1 MTTADYKILL
11 VDDDPAMLRIL
22 SRWLARAGYP
32 VRVASDGQE
41 ALETIEGECPD
52 VLLTDWEM
60 PRISGLELCRR
71 VREMR
76 LDHYV
81 YILFLTV
88 RAASME
94 LVSAME
100 AGADDFLSKPV
111 LEAELLARLRSCTL
125 VLELERRLNMM
136 ARTDPLTG
144 LLTQRSFYE
153 GLEKEWQRA
162 KRFHVPLSCVM
173 IDLDF
178 FKRVNDI
185 HGHQA
190 GDLVLKSVA
199 QLLLDSC
206 RASDTVCRYGGEEF
220 CIMLPETCEWD
231 AASWAERVRTRLS
244 SQVIPIGH
252 AEVRLSGSFGVA
264 ERYDETRSAE
274 ELVDLA
280 DQALLCAKRSGRDQ
294 VVNYQTI
301 SDAGNLDVPQSEG
314 RDDIFAGTTAGH
326 VMSPLESSLHE
337 TDTIDQAAEFF
348 VRTGIN
354 STPVVDDRGI
364 LCGILSEKDLM
375 PNMVQASLWE
385 QPVRSVMRPHVV
397 CYPEDTPIRPIY
409 EFLCRV
415 SIRRIVIVK
424 DGKPTGTISRGTL
437 LRWFRNCLLTR
448 PAMQMSGDPHSRR

>member
-1 MTTADYKILL
+1 MSVFLAIMRRMPRRVPLFWCYSDSGCLRGAGNVPDWHRLFARRRKTLLRVQANLKQGTARGPGKGIRVRTGSDSLMTTADYKILL

-88 RAASME
+88 RTASME

-111 LEAELLARLRSCTL
+111 LEAELLARLRSCTR

-264 ERYDETRSAE
+264 ERYDGTRAPRSSWTWRIKPCCAQSARAATR
-274 ELVDLA
+274 LSTTR
-280 DQALLCAKRSGRDQ
+280 RS
-294 VVNYQTI
+294 QTPATLTCRNPK
-301 SDAGNLDVPQSEG
+301 DA
-314 RDDIFAGTTAGH
+314 TTS
-326 VMSPLESSLHE
+326 SP
-337 TDTIDQAAEFF
+337 A
-348 VRTGIN
+348 
-354 STPVVDDRGI
+354 P
-364 LCGILSEKDLM
+364 
-375 PNMVQASLWE
+375 P
-385 QPVRSVMRPHVV
+385 
-397 CYPEDTPIRPIY
+397 
-409 EFLCRV
+409 
-415 SIRRIVIVK
+415 
-424 DGKPTGTISRGTL
+424 RGT
-437 LRWFRNCLLTR
+437 
-448 PAMQMSGDPHSRR
+448 S